1 MGGLIKASIAWSV
14 KFTLLAVTLFLLFI
28 PAIMLKYDVSAS
40 YVLTQSDRTIED
52 DLSQYLQPNAIA
64 WDIAQSAPIF
74 CSHLPVI
81 SRMDWVE
88 QATSAGMSVAS
99 AYVDDQNVYQRELFK
114 EMFFSVTS
122 LAVFEV
128 LFFLYGLIRKIVDKI
143 YRKRFFSFLLDLISV
158 AEIVY
163 VGTIL
168 SLLYRDYFIRRF
180 FDRNPFLSFFV
191 LILAVFAVS
200 FLKSLIKRDRSKS
213 FLVCVGDAALDLLK
227 GMLLLAMIFGA
238 VLSFSILA
246 SGGAEGRDLTVAVAC
261 AVVFLLGAEVLGIW
275 MIAKSTEKE

>member
-1 MGGLIKASIAWSV
+1 MGGLIKASFAWSV
-14 KFTLLAVTLFLLFI
+14 KFILLAAVLLLLFI
-28 PAIMLKYDVSAS
+28 PAIMLKYDVSAE
-40 YVLTQSDRTIED
+40 YVLTQSDQKIED
-52 DLSQYLQPNAIA
+52 DLSQYLQPSAIA
-64 WDIAQSAPIF
+64 WDVAQSAPIF

-81 SRMDWVE
+81 SQMKWVE
-88 QATSAGMSVAS
+88 QAVSAAMSSAS
-99 AYVDDQNVYQRELFK
+99 AYVDDQNAYQRELFK
-114 EMFFSVTS
+114 EMFFGVTS

-128 LFFLYGLIRKIVDKI
+128 LFFLYSIIRTIVDKI

-168 SLLYRDYFIRRF
+168 SLLYRDYFILHF
-180 FDRNPFLSFFV
+180 FDRNPFLSFLV
-191 LILAVFAVS
+191 LILAVLAVS

-213 FLVCVGDAALDLLK
+213 FLACVGDAAVDLLK

-246 SGGAEGRDLTVAVAC
+246 SGGAEGRDLTIAVVC
-261 AVVFLLGAEVLGIW
+261 AIVFLLGAEVFGLW
-275 MIAKSTEKE
+275 MIGKSMEE